1 MNLRS
6 STQTTDIH
14 DETDAAFEKSISIER
29 GAMRTELA
37 VNEAKKMNPI
47 QVLVNGMISAGELG
61 IVAIGLTMTFSVL
74 RFANFAHTET
84 AVVGAYLTFLCNVSL
99 GWNLALSM
107 TVAMAA
113 TGCVGVLIYAGFFRL
128 LRNKGDVAPMI
139 ASLGIAIAI
148 RNVIQAIWGPEIIR
162 YDYEIKPGA
171 RFLGAFITTPQIGI
185 LITVP
190 AAMLL
195 FHAMLQY
202 TSIGKAMRATA
213 ADAELA
219 QASGIDT
226 DRIIRLVWFI
236 GSAFAG
242 LGGALLAWDTQL
254 DPQLGFVIV
263 IPVFC
268 CVLIGGVGSIYGAI
282 FGALIVGLGQ
292 NVIVSLDFSDLA
304 EWLGLAS
311 GDWSLPTAYK
321 PAVVYVAVIMILL
334 LRPRGLTSREA

>member
-1 MNLRS
+1 MNL
-6 STQTTDIH
+6 
-14 DETDAAFEKSISIER
+14 
-29 GAMRTELA
+29 
-37 VNEAKKMNPI
+37 V
-47 QVLVNGMISAGELG
+47 QVFINGMISAGELG
-61 IVAIGLTMTFSVL
+61 IIAIGLTMTFSVL

-84 AVVGAYLTFLCNVSL
+84 AVTGAYLTFLCNVTF

-107 TVAMAA
+107 AVAMAA
-113 TGCVGVLIYAGFFRL
+113 TGCIGVVIYIAFFRA
-128 LRNKGDVAPMI
+128 LRGKGDVAPMI

-148 RNVIQAIWGPEIIR
+148 RNLIQAIWGPQIAS
-162 YDYEIKPGA
+162 YNYEIKPGA
-171 RFLGAFITTPQIGI
+171 QIFGAYITAPQIGI
-185 LITVP
+185 LIAVP
-190 AAMLL
+190 IAMLL

-213 ADAELA
+213 ADQELA

-226 DRIIRLVWFI
+226 DRIIRFVWFI

-254 DPQLGFVIV
+254 DPQLGFVVV

-282 FGALIVGLGQ
+282 LGALIVGLGQ
-292 NVIVSLDFSDLA
+292 NLIISLDFNDLA
-304 EWLGLAS
+304 KRLGFTA

-321 PAVVYVAVIMILL
+321 PAVVYAAVILILL
-334 LRPRGLTSREA
+334 LRPRGLASKEA